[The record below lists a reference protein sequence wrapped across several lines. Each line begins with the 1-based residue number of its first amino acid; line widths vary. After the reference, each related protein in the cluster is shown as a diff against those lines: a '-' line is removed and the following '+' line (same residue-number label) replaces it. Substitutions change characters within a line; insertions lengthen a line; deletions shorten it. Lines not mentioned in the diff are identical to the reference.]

1 MRNRI
6 CHCEPRWGEAIQ
18 LCGLAITLV
27 ALVFAGCATPSR
39 TAKEQALAS
48 VERMFTADAN
58 QAYYAIRWAL
68 AATGYPVGTE
78 DLRNG
83 TISTTWV
90 PTQIGAQY
98 LDPFDRNDPGSRD
111 WGNRGGY
118 FRMDI
123 QVIPEDGKVRIIA
136 TERVRSIIANLRSS
150 GEQEERVLNKIGDYL
165 RNADPDVT
173 NVSVPES
180 MK

>member
-6 CHCEPRWGEAIQ
+6 GR
-18 LCGLAITLV
+18 GLALSLV
-27 ALVFAGCATPSR
+27 TLVFAGCVKPAL
-39 TAKEQALAS
+39 TAKEQSLS
-48 VERMFTADAN
+48 PVERMFTADAN

-68 AATGYPVGTE
+68 ASSGFPVGTE

-83 TISTTWV
+83 TISTTWI

-98 LDPFDRNDPGSRD
+98 LDPFDRNDPGARD

-118 FRMDI
+118 YRMEL
-123 QVIPEDGKVRIIA
+123 QVIPEGDKTRIIA
-136 TERVRSIIANLRSS
+136 TERVRSIVANLKSS

-173 NVSVPES
+173 NVSLPEG